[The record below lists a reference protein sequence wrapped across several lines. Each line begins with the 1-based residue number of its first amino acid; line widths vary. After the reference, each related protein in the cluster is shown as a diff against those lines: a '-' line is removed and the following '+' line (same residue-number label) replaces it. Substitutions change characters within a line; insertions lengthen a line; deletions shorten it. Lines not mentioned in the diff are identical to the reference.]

1 MRVVSHLDIESPGR
15 RGFAYVSEQLNA
27 PEWQQCLDEVNRTTD
42 GPIGVG
48 TRHTFV
54 RRLGRRQVTG
64 SNEYVEYEPGRR
76 VVFTFTSDGL
86 TGRGWYEVNPLGT
99 DQTRLD
105 SGVEIR
111 LQGLTRLASPLIRG
125 EHPKGGQRG
134 FEHVSKRSSKKT
146 NPTTSLDAPFEPA
159 PRAARHDACSI
170 EVTERRV
177 ASPSPPSVPEY

>member
-1 MRVVSHLDIESPGR
+1 MRVASHVEINRPAAEV
-15 RGFAYVSEQLNA
+15 FAYVSDQMNA
-27 PEWQQCLDEVNRTTD
+27 PQWQQGLDEVRRTTE

-54 RRLGRRQVTG
+54 RRLGRRNVTG
-64 SNEYVEYEPGRR
+64 DNEYSEFEPGRR

-111 LQGLTRLASPLIRG
+111 LQGLTRLASPLIAASIRK
-125 EHPKGGQRG
+125 EDSADSARLKEILEETH
-134 FEHVSKRSSKKT
+134 
-146 NPTTSLDAPFEPA
+146 TTAD
-159 PRAARHDACSI
+159 
-170 EVTERRV
+170 EVT
-177 ASPSPPSVPEY
+177 P